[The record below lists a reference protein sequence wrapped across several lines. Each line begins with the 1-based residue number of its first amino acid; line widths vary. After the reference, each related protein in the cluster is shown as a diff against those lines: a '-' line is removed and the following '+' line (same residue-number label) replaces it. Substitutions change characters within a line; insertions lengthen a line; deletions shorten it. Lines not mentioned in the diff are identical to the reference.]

1 MLCCILGAIF
11 FIKYTSFLKKNNFE
25 KWENRINNP
34 NNFNRESKI
43 INVII
48 GGVFLNILILFSQY
62 MCMEELSNF
71 QKKILTIIGVITG
84 GGLFC
89 LFTYWFIIE
98 DLVKKI
104 KSRK

>member
-1 MLCCILGAIF
+1 MKSLENIVK
-11 FIKYTSFLKKNNFE
+11 KYSTLKSEDNYN
-25 KWENRINNP
+25 
-34 NNFNRESKI
+34 
-43 INVII
+43 
-48 GGVFLNILILFSQY
+48 L
-62 MCMEELSNF
+62 
-71 QKKILTIIGVITG
+71 G